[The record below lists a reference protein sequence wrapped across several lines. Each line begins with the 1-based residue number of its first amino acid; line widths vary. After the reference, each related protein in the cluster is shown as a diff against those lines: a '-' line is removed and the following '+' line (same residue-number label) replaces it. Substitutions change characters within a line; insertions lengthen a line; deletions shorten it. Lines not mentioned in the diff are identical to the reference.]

1 MSFDVKPYAKA
12 VTAAVVAG
20 ASFAIP
26 VVDDGLIASE
36 VLGVA
41 VAALTAF
48 GTVWAIPNRDPKAEH
63 QDESAQPPE
72 APALTDP
79 AKVILV
85 DGSQPLPEEPS
96 GPTGY
101 GSGV

>member
-1 MSFDVKPYAKA
+1 MSFDVRPYAKA

-26 VVDDGLIASE
+26 VVDDGLTTSE
-36 VLGVA
+36 VLGIA

-48 GTVWAIPNRDPKAEH
+48 GTVWGIPNKDPEGDH
-63 QDESAQPPE
+63 QDESVQPPDDFD
-72 APALTDP
+72 ASKPFR
-79 AKVILV
+79 
-85 DGSQPLPEEPS
+85 
-96 GPTGY
+96 GY

>member
-36 VLGVA
+36 ILGIA

-48 GTVWAIPNRDPKAEH
+48 GTVWAVPNRDPKAEH
-63 QDESAQPPE
+63 QDESVQPPAE
-72 APALTDP
+72 QPAVGP
-79 AKVILV
+79 EHVVIV
-85 DGSQPLPEEPS
+85 ADKPLPPS
-96 GPTGY
+96 TPQG
-101 GSGV
+101 GVWGGG

>member
-1 MSFDVKPYAKA
+1 MSIDVKPYAKA

-36 VLGVA
+36 VLGIA

-48 GTVWAIPNRDPKAEH
+48 GTVWAVPNRDVKAR
-63 QDESAQPPE
+63 
-72 APALTDP
+72 
-79 AKVILV
+79 
-85 DGSQPLPEEPS
+85 
-96 GPTGY
+96 GY
-101 GSGV
+101 GSGVAPGSRG

>member
-1 MSFDVKPYAKA
+1 MSFDVRPYAKA

-26 VVDDGLIASE
+26 VVDDGLTTSE
-36 VLGVA
+36 VLGIA

-48 GTVWAIPNRDPKAEH
+48 GTVWGIPNKDPEGDH
-63 QDESAQPPE
+63 QDESVQPP
-72 APALTDP
+72 D
-79 AKVILV
+79 
-85 DGSQPLPEEPS
+85 DEEFDASKPVR
-96 GPTGY
+96 GY